1 MKICGNSIQD
11 LFCIV
16 WVLNF
21 FLLIALDATSSFSSC
36 IVYIAKTFSWQSYY
50 ERLIYK
56 LLIIQILLLH
66 LNWQFLSSPCRQVPQ
81 RLLQLWEWGS
91 GRQPCCVAVHPS
103 PIYLTYG
110 GDAGSPS
117 LLSAGVKTPLQAG
130 KPKPH
135 PSLGPD
141 RNQEEELQT
150 CAHETQHQVQKTR
163 S

>member
-1 MKICGNSIQD
+1 MVCQSLMCNSLTSPLNSDCKAGED
-11 LFCIV
+11 LWELHSGSILYCM
-16 WVLNF
+16 
-21 FLLIALDATSSFSSC
+21 SF
-36 IVYIAKTFSWQSYY
+36 
-50 ERLIYK
+50 K
-56 LLIIQILLLH
+56 LLLLN
-66 LNWQFLSSPCRQVPQ
+66 LNWQFLSSPCRPVPQ
-81 RLLQLWEWGS
+81 RLLQLREWGS

-117 LLSAGVKTPLQAG
+117 LLSARVKTPLQAG

-150 CAHETQHQVQKTR
+150 CAHETQHQVQLTLVSVTVQTESTKR
-163 S
+163 NQFLSCPI